1 MKPLDEIRAFR
12 AISETIATAGQP
24 NQDQF
29 RLIHDAGFEAVI
41 NLALPTSDNAISN
54 EGSIVTSLGMT
65 YFHIPVDFKS
75 PQVRDFHTFCQ
86 LMQAYEGRKVFVHC
100 AANMRV
106 SAFILLYRVNF
117 MGVALDAAQTDLH
130 AIWIPN
136 EAWNRFIFEN
146 LDKSREGG

>member
-29 RLIHDAGFEAVI
+29 QSIRDAGFEAVI
-41 NLALPTSDNAISN
+41 NLALPTSDNAIPN
-54 EGSIVTSLGMT
+54 EGSIVTSLGMA
-65 YFHIPVDFKS
+65 YFHIPVDFQA
-75 PQVRDFHTFCQ
+75 PQAQEFDTFCQ
-86 LMQAYEGRKVFVHC
+86 LMQSYANRKIFVHC

-117 MGVALDAAQTDLH
+117 KGVALHDAQTDLQ
-130 AIWIPN
+130 AIWQPN
-136 EAWNRFIFEN
+136 EVWSQFISDN
-146 LDKSREGG
+146 IR